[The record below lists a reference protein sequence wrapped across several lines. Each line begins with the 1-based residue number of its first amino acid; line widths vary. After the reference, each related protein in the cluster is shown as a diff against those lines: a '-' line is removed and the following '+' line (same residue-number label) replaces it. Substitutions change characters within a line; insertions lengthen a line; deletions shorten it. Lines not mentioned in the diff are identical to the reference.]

1 MKTPLMPVIERDTL
15 VLARGHP
22 QRRSVMDL
30 RDSLAMHPAS
40 LPSPHAA
47 HTRSLARVSLAR
59 VSLAMHPALPSHEAV
74 NIRDS
79 LAMHPASLPLRDKQ
93 LPPTAKA
100 A

>member
-1 MKTPLMPVIERDTL
+1 
-15 VLARGHP
+15 
-22 QRRSVMDL
+22 MDL

-47 HTRSLARVSLAR
+47 HTRTLARD
-59 VSLAMHPALPSHEAV
+59 SLAMHPALRSHEAV

-79 LAMHPASLPLRDKQ
+79 LAMHPAIFRLQDRE

>member
-1 MKTPLMPVIERDTL
+1 
-15 VLARGHP
+15 
-22 QRRSVMDL
+22 MDL
-30 RDSLAMHPAS
+30 RDSLAMHAAS

-47 HTRSLARVSLAR
+47 QADSLARDSLT
-59 VSLAMHPALPSHEAV
+59 MHPALPSREAV

-79 LAMHPASLPLRDKQ
+79 LAMHPASFPLQDEA